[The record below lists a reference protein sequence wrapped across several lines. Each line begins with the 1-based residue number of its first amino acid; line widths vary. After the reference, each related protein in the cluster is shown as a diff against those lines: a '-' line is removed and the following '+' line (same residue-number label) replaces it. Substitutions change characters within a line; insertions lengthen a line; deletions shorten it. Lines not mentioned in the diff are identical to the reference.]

1 MSLMYNKLSPY
12 YTTTDQDGYL
22 DVINF
27 RDIPAETDDIL
38 FEVTKNYENR
48 PDLLAYDLYGD
59 VNLWWVFVVRNKTAI
74 KDPIFD
80 LVAGTK
86 IYLPKLSTI
95 KSALGI

>member
-1 MSLMYNKLSPY
+1 MYNKLSPY